1 MKHVKIIAAALIG
14 AGILSAVTLPGAL
27 AQASSSGESQAPAN
41 EIPAIE
47 APQENGDLGK
57 AQAGAGNARGETAER
72 GGSCHGRG
80 HGHGHGHGAK
90 PAEAAEPEGAIGK
103 DAAKAAALADA
114 GLTAEQV
121 QKLRSRVSDKD
132 GTTVYKVKFTYENQS
147 YSYRI
152 DPVSGA
158 VLDKTVSEVTNEGGR
173 HGRPQS
179 SGAMQGS
186 GGEAAQ
192 NGAAEAAPAI

>member
-14 AGILSAVTLPGAL
+14 AGILSAITLPGAL

-57 AQAGAGNARGETAER
+57 AQAGAGNARGETAGR
-72 GGSCHGRG
+72 AGSCHGRG
-80 HGHGHGHGAK
+80 RGHGHGAK
-90 PAEAAEPEGAIGK
+90 PAEAAEPVGAIGK

-158 VLDKTVSEVTNEGGR
+158 VLDKTVSEVTNEGGHR
-173 HGRPQS
+173 HGRPQN

-186 GGEAAQ
+186 VGEAAP
-192 NGAAEAAPAI
+192 NAAAEAAPAI